1 MAFSPD
7 IIDQVRSASDIV
19 QVVGERVPLKKAG
32 ASYKGL
38 CPFHNEKTPSFNVV
52 PSKQIFH
59 CFGCGEGGD
68 VFAFISKIDKV
79 NFAEALKILAG
90 RAGIEL
96 PEPERDEAQRRLDE
110 QRKKEEEE
118 QVRLLELAAAWFHR
132 NLEEGTEGKTA
143 LAYAEG
149 RGLDAEARQ
158 RFQLGYAPADGRT
171 LVAAAQKKGFS
182 EEALLSAGLAIRNE
196 RGFYARFRGRLMFPI
211 HDPKGR
217 LCGFGG
223 RILGPGEPKY
233 LNSSEGPLFNKSKLL
248 YPWPLAKDALGKT
261 RTALVCEGYM
271 DAIAC
276 HQAGLQNAVASLGTA
291 LTEEHA
297 KLLKRYVDKVALV
310 FDADAAGL
318 RAARR
323 AGEPLL
329 GAGLDVR
336 VVRLQG
342 AKDPDELLRRE
353 GPAALQAAVDAAQPI
368 LEFCV
373 QAGLQAAG
381 PQPTPHQR
389 AAVLADSF
397 PLLARLGSAA
407 EADAALK
414 AAAAAVGV
422 SEEAAHSDYAA
433 FKRGELKRAP
443 APVPAE
449 SSEPGQAR
457 PAAKLKP
464 PDALVLVERELLA
477 LLVAHPELVEEAKLD
492 LEGAELCQP
501 SLQAA
506 ARLLWKAP
514 RGVVML
520 LEDDG
525 SEDYKLGDHLL
536 SELSQR
542 RLPQLAAPSESLYE
556 LIKRRTE
563 VLLEW
568 KRQQLKLA
576 LQQEQ
581 DPARVSALL
590 AEQQQLLQAIQDTRK
605 ERHNRGLARTEE

>member
-1 MAFSPD
+1 
-7 IIDQVRSASDIV
+7 
-19 QVVGERVPLKKAG
+19 
-32 ASYKGL
+32 
-38 CPFHNEKTPSFNVV
+38 
-52 PSKQIFH
+52 
-59 CFGCGEGGD
+59 
-68 VFAFISKIDKV
+68 
-79 NFAEALKILAG
+79 
-90 RAGIEL
+90 
-96 PEPERDEAQRRLDE
+96 
-110 QRKKEEEE
+110 
-118 QVRLLELAAAWFHR
+118 
-132 NLEEGTEGKTA
+132 
-143 LAYAEG
+143 
-149 RGLDAEARQ
+149 
-158 RFQLGYAPADGRT
+158 
-171 LVAAAQKKGFS
+171 
-182 EEALLSAGLAIRNE
+182 
-196 RGFYARFRGRLMFPI
+196 MFPI

-233 LNSSEGPLFNKSKLL
+233 LNSPEGPLFNKSKLL
-248 YPWPLAKDALGKT
+248 YPWPQAKDALGKT

-291 LTEEHA
+291 LTDEHA
-297 KLLKRYVDKVALV
+297 KLLKRYVDKVALI
-310 FDADAAGL
+310 FDADAAGV

-353 GPAALQAAVDAAQPI
+353 GPAALQAAVDAAQPL

-381 PQPTPHQR
+381 PAPTPHQR
-389 AAVLADSF
+389 ALILADSF

-407 EADAALK
+407 ETDAALK

-422 SEEAAHSDYAA
+422 SDEAANSDYQA
-433 FKRGELKRAP
+433 FKRGELKKPQVAP
-443 APVPAE
+443 APSAPEAHE
-449 SSEPGQAR
+449 SR
-457 PAAKLKP
+457 PAPKA

-501 SLQAA
+501 ALQAA
-506 ARLLWKAP
+506 AKLLWKAP

-520 LEDDG
+520 VEDDG
-525 SEDYKLGDHLL
+525 SEDYKVGDHLL
-536 SELSQR
+536 AELSQR
-542 RLPQLAAPSESLYE
+542 RLPQLASPAESLYE
-556 LIKRRTE
+556 LTKRRTE
-563 VLLEW
+563 VLLDW
-568 KRQQLKLA
+568 KRQSTKLA

-581 DPARVSALL
+581 DPVKATALL
-590 AEQQQLLQAIQDTRK
+590 GELQQLQQAIQETRK
-605 ERHNRGLARTEE
+605 ERHSRGLARTEENA